1 MADSTELVCLSVV
14 ICLQKVTVRSSQTQS
29 VGTRPQSSASTRFPE
44 LSRIPSQAST
54 YAPPVPQFRSVWAPL
69 PPPPPPP
76 PPPPTS
82 STSTS
87 TQPTISRKRT
97 IGDWVRGWCSRKGDR
112 SADRSHDGSTQEA
125 QDEAEVVAVIF
136 RCIIEQGVSYHLR

>member
-69 PPPPPPP
+69 PPPL

-97 IGDWVRGWCSRKGDR
+97 I
-112 SADRSHDGSTQEA
+112 AEI
-125 QDEAEVVAVIF
+125 EAEDDALEKEID
-136 RCIIEQGVSYHLR
+136 RQIDHMMAQRKKLKTKRRSLQ

>member
-14 ICLQKVTVRSSQTQS
+14 IYLQKVTVRSSQTQL

-69 PPPPPPP
+69 PPPL

-97 IGDWVRGWCSRKGDR
+97 I
-112 SADRSHDGSTQEA
+112 AEI
-125 QDEAEVVAVIF
+125 EAEDDALEKEID
-136 RCIIEQGVSYHLR
+136 R